1 MKIGIAVIS
10 DKNSNS
16 SGKWWKKVIALVN
29 DEKIAMTVISDEN
42 SDSSDKW

>member
-1 MKIGIAVIS
+1 MVS
-10 DKNSNS
+10 DENRKS

-29 DEKIAMTVISDEN
+29 DKKAMTVISDEN